1 MSLAIWSPWTSNL
14 GHFRCCLIVCRR
26 VQAAGG
32 GGGGD
37 ADGGD
42 FEGDFQSISEG
53 GVGAAITAGPG
64 GAAAVEVSGGGNA
77 AAAEYSPLANGAV
90 KASDLSREKLVELL
104 SSRKKRGGEA
114 SASAPA

>member
-1 MSLAIWSPWTSNL
+1 MSLAIWPPWTSNL
-14 GHFRCCLIVCRR
+14 GHFRCCLLVCRR
-26 VQAAGG
+26 VQSS

-53 GVGAAITAGPG
+53 GVGAAISAGPG

-77 AAAEYSPLANGAV
+77 AAAEDSTLANGAV

-114 SASAPA
+114 SASFLA